1 MNKAANKIGWKK
13 LPEDVRLAAIL
24 EAAACCFMKNG
35 YHSASMQDVADAA
48 GLTKG
53 GLYHHFPSKEAIR
66 DKLIDQ
72 FLNFDRLG
80 LAAVLGSDKAP
91 DHKLI
96 SAGLM
101 LLEKLATKQGSAPR
115 FIAEAIACSAQ
126 IDTVKGFYEKVES
139 LFASLFNAGQQDGT
153 FKLGADPK
161 TLASLYMAVLDGLQ
175 IRQDM
180 KVSMKGGVGD
190 YSLAE
195 HCTKEVQAFVASF
208 KA

>member
-1 MNKAANKIGWKK
+1 M
-13 LPEDVRLAAIL
+13 PEDVRLASIL

-66 DKLIDQ
+66 DKLIEQ

-80 LAAVLGSDKAP
+80 LAAVLDWDKSP
-91 DHKLI
+91 DQKLI
-96 SAGLM
+96 GAGLM

-126 IDTVKGFYEKVES
+126 VDTVKDFYQKAEN
-139 LFASLFNAGQQDGT
+139 LFASLFKAGQQVGA
-153 FKLGADPK
+153 FKPEADPE

-180 KVSMKGGVGD
+180 KVSMEGGEGD

-195 HCTKEVQAFVASF
+195 HCTKEVEAFVASF